1 MVLVGA
7 HGRLVTATTLATT
20 SASGGTLIRAVVSDA
35 ATVCAENRP
44 YAIVIPQEVYD
55 FGGSE
60 FDALARDLSA
70 GLVVVPST
78 VPAAVLG
85 ALLIEEASRLG

>member
-1 MVLVGA
+1 MAGSRFPTRLSEVSNCVVLV
-7 HGRLVTATTLATT
+7 
-20 SASGGTLIRAVVSDA
+20 
-35 ATVCAENRP
+35 
-44 YAIVIPQEVYD
+44 
-55 FGGSE
+55 
-60 FDALARDLSA
+60 DALARDLSA